1 MTERKATRIEVEA
14 KFAIPDRPAFERL
27 LAMETLAGLRMGP
40 RSVREVTDHY
50 LDTSDWALVAAGYA
64 CRVRERDETRVLTLK
79 SFGESAE
86 AIKQRDEHEAVLD
99 PDAPM
104 ADTTHWPAGSAR
116 NLVREA
122 VGERPLEIRLTLQQI
137 RHAYP
142 LLDGERPVVE
152 LSLDKVFFGK
162 HDPVYEL
169 EVELL
174 PTGAIAE
181 LEGIIKTLEEKWTL
195 LSVSLSKFEQGLQM
209 QGGDVLPAAPE
220 RESTEEVLPPRKQAE
235 IGPDDPMSEAGR
247 KILHLHFQRMLAY
260 EPGTRLGEDVEELHD
275 MRVATRRMR
284 AAFQVFSPYFEAK
297 AVKPYL
303 KGLKRTGRALGPV
316 RDLDVFEEKAQGYLA
331 TLPADQAHALDHLLS
346 DWRAERVSARQR
358 MVAYLDSERYSRFVE
373 RFSQFLSTTGAG
385 ALPRMVNGPT
395 SFLVRHIAPQLLY
408 NRYEAVRAYE
418 PLLDSASIDLLHAL
432 RIDFKQLRYV
442 LEFFLPVLGPEAKL
456 MIGEVKQMQDH
467 LGDLNDADVAVQ
479 LLQGF
484 LAGVPQGHQG
494 AQAYLRNR
502 EDERTRLLESFP
514 AAWARFI
521 RPEVRRHLALAV
533 AAL

>member
-1 MTERKATRIEVEA
+1 MAERRATRIEVEA

-27 LAMETLAGLRMGP
+27 LAAETLAGFDMGP
-40 RSVREVTDHY
+40 RSIREVTDHY
-50 LDTSDWALVAAGYA
+50 LDTKHWTLRAAGYA

-79 SFGESAE
+79 SFGKMEQT
-86 AIKQRDEHEAVLD
+86 IKQRDEHEAVLD
-99 PDAPM
+99 PAAPM
-104 ADTTHWPAGSAR
+104 ADTTQWPAGSAKT
-116 NLVREA
+116 LVREA
-122 VGERPLEIRLTLQQI
+122 IGERPLGIRLTLQQV

-152 LSLDKVFFGK
+152 LSLDKVLFGE

-181 LEGIIKTLEEKWTL
+181 LEGIIKALEEKWTL
-195 LSVSLSKFEQGLQM
+195 LSVSLSKFERGLQM
-209 QGGDVLPAAPE
+209 QAAPAAPE
-220 RESTEEVLPPRKQAE
+220 GKGTEDIPAPRRHGD
-235 IGPDDPMSEAGR
+235 IDPDDPMSEAGR
-247 KILHLHFQRMLAY
+247 TILRLHFDRMLAR

-316 RDLDVFEEKAQGYLA
+316 RDLDVFEEKARRYLA
-331 TLPADQAHALDHLLS
+331 TLPLDQASALDDLLS
-346 DWRAERVSARQR
+346 NWHAERVSARQR
-358 MVAYLDSERYSRFVE
+358 MLAYLDSERYSRFVE
-373 RFSQFLSTTGAG
+373 RFGQFLSTSGAG
-385 ALPRMVNGPT
+385 AMPRPVNGPT

-408 NRYEAVRAYE
+408 SRYEAVRAYE
-418 PLLDSASIDLLHAL
+418 PLLDSAPIDLLHAL
-432 RIDFKQLRYV
+432 RIDFKRLRYV
-442 LEFFLPVLGPEAKL
+442 LEFFLPVLGPEAKM

-484 LAGVPQGHQG
+484 LAGVQEGHQG
-494 AQAYLRNR
+494 VRAYLRDR

-514 AAWARFI
+514 AAWARFT

-533 AAL
+533 AVL